1 MSRAWKQ
8 TSGFLYSHTTKWIEL
23 HIYMLFLTMK
33 SYLLIISYTPHPVT
47 TPISRLAIAHQGP
60 GDDGTD
66 PGCMLQRLTPCACA
80 VLHPMSSG
88 RGCLLRAISI

>member
-1 MSRAWKQ
+1 MKGGSNSQVIMSIMSREWKQ

-47 TPISRLAIAHQGP
+47 SPPSLGWRLRNKARATTGLIQA
-60 GDDGTD
+60 
-66 PGCMLQRLTPCACA
+66 ACYS
-80 VLHPMSSG
+80 V
-88 RGCLLRAISI
+88 